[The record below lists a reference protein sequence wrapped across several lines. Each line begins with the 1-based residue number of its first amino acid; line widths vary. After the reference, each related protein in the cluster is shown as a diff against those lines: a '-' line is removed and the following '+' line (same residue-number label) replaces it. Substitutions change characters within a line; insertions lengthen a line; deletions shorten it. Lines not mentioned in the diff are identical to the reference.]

1 MVKNSLFRIFII
13 ESMKKFILSAVLP
26 LLYLIC
32 ACLSPAVHVKVR
44 AEDNGYACIRSEN
57 VYLYSEENDKSG
69 LFILPYTYYVK
80 VLSSGVKY
88 SYVEYLSDGPNTR
101 KINGYCKNSEL
112 TFVDYVPVRPY
123 LYYTLDVTYYIED
136 ASPSIKDDD
145 FLSTITITC
154 AYYGE
159 YRVGSKL
166 YCYVLREGTFGYI
179 PKPADLSYELN
190 DEYDNHTPDESDAPA
205 GNFGDHETMPPAQI
219 ASLVLLCILVPVI
232 AALILRPPKKP
243 PYESEE

>member
-1 MVKNSLFRIFII
+1 
-13 ESMKKFILSAVLP
+13 MKKFILSAVLP

-69 LFILPYTYYVK
+69 LFILPCTYYVK

-219 ASLVLLCILVPVI
+219 AILVLLCILVPVI